1 MQLAGEM
8 TKSHSYDCATSSS
21 TATAANQRDSICSA
35 VSDSELT
42 QRSCSILTAVD
53 WATSGN
59 NRLLVSKDS
68 NWTLASASTATS
80 SSSSSSILSTPTA
93 PSGDLLNPVERAEKL
108 LAVLKHRL
116 FSAQLNCSYTT
127 ETCSSLPQPVTKPP
141 TPPPPPPPAPSS
153 SQKQD
158 VTSPSV
164 RALVQVL
171 EKRAKPP
178 LNPRPCLTTTT
189 TKDEGYSTLSSDV
202 NIVTDSSS
210 SSSSSFIATTGSG
223 CSSPATLRR
232 SGSTGSNSRRS
243 TSSTSVTTRSLPML
257 NKRPPPALPIRE
269 EEEMLPSSG
278 RHKGSFYFFFY
289 YSIINSET
297 NVRNLNS

>member
-189 TKDEGYSTLSSDV
+189 TTKDEGYSTLSSDV

-278 RHKGSFYFFFY
+278 RHKGSFHFFF
-289 YSIINSET
+289 IILLST
-297 NVRNLNS
+297 VKKTYAT